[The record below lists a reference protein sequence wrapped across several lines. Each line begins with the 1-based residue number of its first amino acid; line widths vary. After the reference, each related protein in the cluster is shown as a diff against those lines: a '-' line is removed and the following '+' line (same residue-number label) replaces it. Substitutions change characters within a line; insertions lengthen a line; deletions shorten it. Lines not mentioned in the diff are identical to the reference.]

1 MSRWNITNG
10 LESNM
15 RAKSTAALIADLEKK
30 ADDIM
35 FEFSQFTDGTR
46 VLLLLQ
52 RAKEGG
58 HNKEHKRRRARY
70 VTHNPEQFK
79 RALLELLIL
88 QATLATEYR
97 IYLSASPR
105 DMKKAEQEF
114 KRLMLDVDFT
124 EGENKRFF
132 YEHLEDKWIS
142 ALMSTN
148 PVKDRG
154 TFILDIDD
162 QEIPQDDV
170 MGDVLKWCAE
180 NKIETLKQ
188 YRTKNGW
195 HIVTKPFNRTL
206 FPDGYGEVKV
216 DGLLLLSY

>member
-1 MSRWNITNG
+1 
-10 LESNM
+10 M
-15 RAKSTAALIADLEKK
+15 RAKSTAALITDLEKK
-30 ADDIM
+30 ADGIM
-35 FEFSQFTDGTR
+35 VEFSEFIDGTR

-58 HNKEHKRRRARY
+58 HNKEHKRRRARF

-79 RALLELLIL
+79 RSLLELLIL
-88 QATLATEYR
+88 QSTLATEYR

-105 DMKKAEQEF
+105 DVSKAEKEF
-114 KRLMLDVDFT
+114 KRLMLDVDFS

-132 YEHLEDKWIS
+132 YEHIEDKWIS

-154 TFILDIDD
+154 LFILDVDD
-162 QEIPQDDV
+162 PEVPHDLL
-170 MGDVLKWCAE
+170 GDVLKWCSS
-180 NKIETLKQ
+180 NGVETVKQ

-195 HIVTKPFNRTL
+195 HVVTKPFNRTL
-206 FPDGYGEVKV
+206 YPPEFGGVKV

>member
-1 MSRWNITNG
+1 
-10 LESNM
+10 M

-30 ADDIM
+30 ADDILV
-35 FEFSQFTDGTR
+35 EFDQFTDETR

-88 QATLATEYR
+88 QETLATEYR

-105 DMKKAEQEF
+105 DVRKAEQEF
-114 KRLMLDVDFT
+114 KRLMLDVDFA

-132 YEHLEDKWIS
+132 YEHLENKWIS

-154 TFILDIDD
+154 TFILDVDD
-162 QEIPQDDV
+162 PEIPHDLL
-170 MGDVLKWCAE
+170 GDVLKWCE
-180 NKIETLKQ
+180 SNGVEILKQ

-195 HIVTKPFNRTL
+195 HIVTKPFNRVL
-206 FPDGYGEVKV
+206 YPIGYGEIKV

>member
-1 MSRWNITNG
+1 
-10 LESNM
+10 M

-35 FEFSQFTDGTR
+35 TEFSQFTDGTR

-58 HNKEHKRRRARY
+58 HNKEHKRRRARF
-70 VTHNPEQFK
+70 VTHTPDQFK
-79 RALLELLIL
+79 RALLELLVL

-97 IYLSASPR
+97 IYLSSAPR
-105 DMKKAEQEF
+105 DMKKAEMEF
-114 KRLMLDVDFT
+114 KQQMLTVDFS

-132 YEHLEDKWIS
+132 YEHIDDKWIS

-148 PVKDRG
+148 PMKDRG
-154 TFILDIDD
+154 LFILDVDD
-162 QEIPQDDV
+162 PEVPHDLL
-170 MGDVLKWCAE
+170 GDVLTWCATNGVE
-180 NKIETLKQ
+180 IVKQ

-195 HIVTKPFNRTL
+195 HVVTKPFNRTL
-206 FPDGYGEVKV
+206 YPAEFGGVKV